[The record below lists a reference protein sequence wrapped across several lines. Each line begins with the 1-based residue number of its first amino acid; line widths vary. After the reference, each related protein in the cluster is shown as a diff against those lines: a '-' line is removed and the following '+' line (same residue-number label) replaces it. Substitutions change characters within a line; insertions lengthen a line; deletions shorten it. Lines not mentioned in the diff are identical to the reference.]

1 MDWLRR
7 NWPDLIIGVALVA
20 VIAGIVA
27 TLLSGGSFLSFGGQ
41 RNSNASVDQPPAV
54 QNSQN
59 SETDN
64 ASAADNSG
72 INNSGATNNAQ
83 NSVEPVLPDLPGN
96 EANAGAT
103 GGAQADAQA
112 PTQSDGAEPTAT
124 SEQTGSN
131 TSSENSQ
138 DAGQADT
145 EQPDTEQPGSVSYR
159 VSVGAFGSRSG
170 AQSLVETYRSEG
182 LPAFVA
188 SQGDLSLALIGPY
201 DNEAEASRVAQQ
213 VIDGGGEAIVYTY
226 TPDSSTPDSSTPDSG
241 QPTAGESSSGE
252 TASAGATAG
261 APADTTES
269 SNATNSA
276 QNADST
282 SQTDGDVA
290 ANPIDSSDQASGTFL
305 QVGAFGSVDAAQSQ
319 RDQLE
324 ELGFGTAERQSS
336 TGLVR
341 LFAGPFNE
349 GEIGEAQA
357 RLESLGIDS
366 FPVSLP

>member
-59 SETDN
+59 SDN

-72 INNSGATNNAQ
+72 TNNSGATNNAQ

-96 EANAGAT
+96 EANVGAT

-124 SEQTGSN
+124 SEQTGSD

-145 EQPDTEQPGSVSYR
+145 EQPNTEQPGSVSYR

-201 DNEAEASRVAQQ
+201 QSEAEANRVAQQ

-226 TPDSSTPDSSTPDSG
+226 TPDVG
-241 QPTAGESSSGE
+241 EPTASESGSGE
-252 TASAGATAG
+252 TASAGATEG
-261 APADTTES
+261 ATENLDVTS
-269 SNATNSA
+269 SNQDAS
-276 QNADST
+276 ST
-282 SQTDGDVA
+282 SSQTDSVTA
-290 ANPIDSSDQASGTFL
+290 VNPTDSSDQASGTFL

-349 GEIGEAQA
+349 SEIGEAQA